1 MGGWEGV
8 GSDRGGGGSLG
19 KSSDRQEEGM
29 TERGREKMQAVREYG
44 MLGRI

>member
-1 MGGWEGV
+1 MGGCEGV
-8 GSDRGGGGSLG
+8 GSYGGGGSPW

-29 TERGREKMQAVREYG
+29 TERGREKMQVVREYG